1 MSKITEYTSASTFD
15 ANDVLLK
22 DGENGTMIIS
32 VEDAASEFR
41 RLSGVDDDISGNTQA
56 ITQAMGTINS
66 NIAGVETDY
75 IASKDYAI
83 GDLFVVN
90 NVLYK
95 ATAAIAEEDIIDT
108 ETNCAV
114 VNLGGEIGDIRAEL
128 TNKANVDGSYD
139 ELTAGSS
146 KQLLGTVFI
155 EDDEPYLFRTSGGS
169 IDIGDREYDEIV
181 GGSIVW
187 NQMIRNGN
195 FADGT
200 TWSLGLDTIADLAV
214 ANNIA
219 TVTMRADHTDYS
231 AIIKTD
237 DRGIAGHVIFS
248 AITVNPSRDTSVMN
262 MYTGLGDGLRSIDCP
277 ADSWTVVGN
286 IIRLK
291 SDVISMYY
299 FDTGKSLKE
308 NDTVQFKNAVV
319 FDLTQ
324 MLGSEIADYIYN
336 LEQATPGAGVAW
348 FRKYFPKDYYE
359 YNAGELMHVTDLQS
373 HDMVGFNLWDEE
385 WEVGDISPTTGQNVD
400 ADTIRT
406 KNYIPVIPGTT
417 YFAHI
422 GGQTGTNLKT
432 RFYDVDKNYIG
443 TTQKNGNTVLY
454 NNTFTVPDNAHYMRF
469 ATQVAYGTTYN
480 HDISIN
486 LSWDGER
493 DGEYEPYVKHSYPLD
508 SSLTLRGI
516 PKLSTDG
523 KLYYDGDHYKSDG
536 TVERRYGIVDLGTLE
551 WVQHGGV
558 DGRWTSGL
566 PNAAKATSNYSI
578 KGNAVC
584 GKYENIA
591 QNKLFANTQ
600 GIATHSLDGTMVFV
614 YDPAYTDAATF
625 KAAMSGVYLVYE
637 LAEPTTEEAQ
647 PFQSPQIVDDFG
659 TEEYITSSIVPVGH
673 TTQYDSNLRA
683 KLEMAPNSPDSDGD
697 YLVRQT
703 SGHNEYVP
711 YTDGGRITALEGKI
725 PAAPSVNGSYILKCT
740 VTDDTATY
748 AWVAE

>member
-32 VEDAASEFR
+32 VEDAASELK
-41 RLSGVDDDISGNTQA
+41 RLSGVDDDISGVTQTV
-56 ITQAMGTINS
+56 TQRIDTIAS
-66 NIAGVETDY
+66 NIAGVEDDY

-114 VNLGGEIGDIRAEL
+114 VNLGDEIGDIRSEL
-128 TNKANVDGSYD
+128 SNKANVDGSYD
-139 ELTAGSS
+139 EFTAGSS

-155 EDDEPYLFRTSGGS
+155 EDDEPYHFRTSGGS

-187 NQMIRNGN
+187 NQMMQNGN
-195 FADGT
+195 FESANGWRSNSRITVADNTAIIIGAVEGSSNV
-200 TWSLGLDTIADLAV
+200 SLYREDADIVSDHKYLSIVSVWCDNANTFRTRYPLIGGDVSVNANEWKTIANVRIASDEIDRPSPFGV
-214 ANNIA
+214 IANSIA
-219 TVTMRADHTDYS
+219 DATY
-231 AIIKTD
+231 K
-237 DRGIAGHVIFS
+237 
-248 AITVNPSRDTSVMN
+248 
-262 MYTGLGDGLRSIDCP
+262 Y
-277 ADSWTVVGN
+277 
-286 IIRLK
+286 
-291 SDVISMYY
+291 
-299 FDTGKSLKE
+299 
-308 NDTVQFKNAVV
+308 KNFML

-324 MLGSEIADYIYN
+324 MFGSEIADYIYN
-336 LEQATPGAGVAW
+336 LDVATPGAGVAW

-359 YNAGELMHVTDLQS
+359 YNAGELMHVSDLQS
-373 HDMVGFNLWDEE
+373 HDTVGFNLWDEE
-385 WEVGDISPTTGQNVD
+385 WEVGYYDENGNPVASTAQ
-400 ADTIRT
+400 IRS
-406 KNYIPVIPGTT
+406 KNFIHVIPGVEYYTKMSSHRFCYYT
-417 YFAHI
+417 ADKTFI
-422 GGQTGTNLKT
+422 GRSDL
-432 RFYDVDKNYIG
+432 YDSKNHLF
-443 TTQKNGNTVLY
+443 V
-454 NNTFTVPDNAHYMRF
+454 VPDNC
-469 ATQVAYGTTYN
+469 AYIKFHTDIAGGTYQN
-480 HDISIN
+480 DICIN

-516 PKLSTDG
+516 PKLSTGG

-551 WVQHGGV
+551 WEYQESFV
-558 DGRWTSGL
+558 RFKSTTSLPQKALSTSANLICAIYEGNTKAYKDTDRTDKIICTDQYSRGL
-566 PNAAKATSNYSI
+566 LLRDSS
-578 KGNAVC
+578 
-584 GKYENIA
+584 
-591 QNKLFANTQ
+591 
-600 GIATHSLDGTMVFV
+600 
-614 YDPAYTDAATF
+614 YTDAASL
-625 KAAMSGVYLVYE
+625 KASLSGVYMVYE

-659 TEEYITSSIVPVGH
+659 TEEYVTSSIVPVGH

-683 KLEMAPNSPDSDGD
+683 KLEMAPNSPDGDGD

-703 SGHNEYVP
+703 SGQNEYVP

-725 PAAPSVNGSYILKCT
+725 PAAPSANGSYILKCT
-740 VTDDTATY
+740 VTDGTATY